1 MLDGKHR
8 PASQCRDS
16 YTHAQKMRAAMTYTF
31 GRTLGLGSRPW
42 QVNEMTGRMAGN
54 PSVSET
60 VSSYMMSLRNRKV
73 SRTHSCVFI
82 ATCLPFRFVLVKQQ

>member
-8 PASQCRDS
+8 PASQRRDS

-31 GRTLGLGSRPW
+31 GRTFGLGSRPW
-42 QVNEMTGRMAGN
+42 QLNEVTGTMAGN

-73 SRTHSCVFI
+73 SCTHPYVFVT
-82 ATCLPFRFVLVKQQ
+82 TCLSGPCR